1 MDLREAGS
9 NDGGGKEMEVI
20 QVMSKTL
27 LNLLRSLL
35 RAYRA
40 VLNNVGVVRE
50 PTASASVERLLG
62 TSKNSYITLSFVTR

>member
-9 NDGGGKEMEVI
+9 NDRGGKEMEVI

-27 LNLLRSLL
+27 LNVLRSLL

-40 VLNNVGVVRE
+40 VLNNVAVVRE

-62 TSKNSYITLSFVTR
+62 TSKNSYITLSSVTR